1 MKDVKCKKDPG
12 KQLNAIG
19 AKEKAEDKYKQGGK
33 LHKEPRQPVG
43 NIGPPVLSAMSSIGR
58 LYKKQQNKNSQTK
71 NGPDP

>member
-12 KQLNAIG
+12 EKLNIIG
-19 AKEKAEDKYKQGGK
+19 AEEKTKDKYKQGGE
-33 LHKEPRQPVG
+33 LHQKPSQPVG

-71 NGPDP
+71 NGPGP